1 MRLIGAVVGLLVKLD
16 NEKFSGKL
24 VLISEYC
31 DNPLP
36 LLLNIRSETSLP
48 LLLTL
53 LPLATA
59 LLPRPTGV
67 GGVSLRLTS
76 VGEGE

>member
-24 VLISEYC
+24 VSEYC

-36 LLLNIRSETSLP
+36 LLLNIRSETLLP

-76 VGEGE
+76 VGVGE